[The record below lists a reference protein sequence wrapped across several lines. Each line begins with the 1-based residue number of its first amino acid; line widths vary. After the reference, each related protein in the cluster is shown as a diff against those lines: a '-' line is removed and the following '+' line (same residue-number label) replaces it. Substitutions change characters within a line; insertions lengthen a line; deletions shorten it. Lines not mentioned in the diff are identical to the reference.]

1 MNRAE
6 RRLQK
11 KQEEKPLSKK
21 KLSAWVKSLTKE
33 QQNFIGQ
40 FVEMETEKNFNRL
53 THALDVNFTA
63 AMILKTEMNIDDI
76 GVIFED
82 VFELMKEDR
91 EKDEELKRKFKSEG
105 EFISHMKNMEKE
117 VSARIEE
124 LFNQGLKAKDIREKL
139 FLEFPSLSK
148 AKITNCVKK
157 MKEII
162 DQVNKT
168 NAAVNKIIKIMD
180 KEEPKEE
187 AKKEEKKVEPK
198 KVEEVKPV
206 VKEDK
211 PVNPPKTE
219 ESKVVVAPKEKALKI
234 SKMEVKGA
242 FATYTVESKKV
253 AVKLDKKFTKDT
265 WKKFSEEMNA
275 VFDML

>member
-21 KLSAWVKSLTKE
+21 KLSAWVRTLTRE

-105 EFISHMKNMEKE
+105 EFINHMKNMEKE

-124 LFNQGLKAKDIREKL
+124 LFNQGLKAKEIREKL

-162 DQVNKT
+162 DQVNQT

-187 AKKEEKKVEPK
+187 KKVEPK
-198 KVEEVKPV
+198 KVEEVKSA

-219 ESKVVVAPKEKALKI
+219 ESKVVAAPKENALKI